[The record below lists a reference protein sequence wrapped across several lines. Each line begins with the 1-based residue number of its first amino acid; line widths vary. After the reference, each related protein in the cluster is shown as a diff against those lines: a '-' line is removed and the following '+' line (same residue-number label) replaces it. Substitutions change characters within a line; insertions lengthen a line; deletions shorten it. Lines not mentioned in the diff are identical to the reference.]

1 MYKIEDIE
9 PGKSYGCKFKV
20 TTMLDSMGRPA
31 PNLSDVP
38 LKGPGEYEG
47 FGVIQVRDSA
57 SKLVEL
63 YDTKARKTFRVDFDS
78 IWDIDDVEYVEEP
91 TAEKGY
97 PSYDAV
103 NSKD

>member
-1 MYKIEDIE
+1 MYKIEDIQ

-20 TTMLDSMGRPA
+20 TTMLDIHGRP
-31 PNLSDVP
+31 NGLSDTP

-47 FGVIQVRDSA
+47 FGVIQVRDSN
-57 SKLVEL
+57 SQLVEV
-63 YDTKARKTFRVDFDS
+63 YDTKARKTFRVGFDS